1 MTDKA
6 RIKIAATVTALFLGS
21 VSLAGIATH
30 TETPKA
36 ASAAAV
42 AAAVQPAA
50 APAAAQPVGG
60 HEEGE
65 QDE

>member
-6 RIKIAATVTALFLGS
+6 RIKIAATVTALFLAAVS
-21 VSLAGIATH
+21 VAGIATH
-30 TETPKA
+30 TATPKA
-36 ASAAAV
+36 ASTAAV

-50 APAAAQPVGG
+50 APAVAQPAQA